1 MLACQI
7 LIRVQPRAAR
17 DEIVAYEGGVLRVR
31 LTAPPVDDRANAALM
46 RFLAGRL
53 DVPPSAVAPVAGGRS
68 RLKRVAIDGL
78 SLEEAIGRLRP

>member
-7 LIRVQPRAAR
+7 LIRVQPRASR

-31 LTAPPVDDRANAALM
+31 LTAPPVDDRANAALV

-53 DVPPSAVAPVAGGRS
+53 DVPLSAVALVAGARS

-78 SLEEAIGRLRP
+78 SLEEAVGRLRP